1 MHSYLAAFLSA
12 AFLSAVLTPLVRQ
25 WALRLQVLSTTG
37 TRHMHA
43 RKIPRLGG
51 VALALAVFVPILS
64 LFFFNGAIAQYM
76 KSNVVRVVGLC
87 VGGAAIT
94 LVGALD
100 DARGVRALYKLYAQL
115 AVASLAWLCGFHI
128 DEVMLPVVGSLP
140 MGIFSLPVTVIWIVG
155 ITNAVN
161 LIDGLDGLAAGVVF
175 FAGVTNFVVA
185 YTLGR
190 EFSALVMASMLGAV
204 LAFLFYNFNPA
215 RIFMGDSGSYLLGY
229 VLATTALVGPTGK
242 ATTAVS
248 LLVPVVALGVPIFDT
263 LFAIV
268 RRALER
274 RPLFSPDRGHIH
286 HRLID
291 LGFTHRRAVL
301 FLYGVSVLL
310 TVASI
315 AIYLGR
321 AWQIGV
327 AFLAATVVMLGLV
340 RFVGQFSFSMF
351 ERRQRSRMRSRDTEL
366 VRRLMPGLSERFS
379 KTATDRALLDEFL
392 AFAGEAELAAVELRR
407 VGAAPGEDPFLHWTD
422 RRSDARRVVATML
435 YPIGTEALARA
446 ELEISA
452 ANEFEEDQVPPQTEI
467 LLQLA
472 IDMLTENLTRL
483 KSEHAPLVS
492 QSPISMRRPAPA
504 ASPPTSAPRPSIELH
519 VKSDVES
526 GVEP

>member
-1 MHSYLAAFLSA
+1 MRSYLAAFILA
-12 AFLSAVLTPLVRQ
+12 ALGCGTLTPLVRR
-25 WALRLQVLSTTG
+25 WALRLQAVSATG
-37 TRHMHA
+37 GRHMHA

-51 VALALAVFVPILS
+51 VAIALALFVPILS
-64 LFFFNGAIAQYM
+64 LFFFNGVIAQYM
-76 KSNVVRVVGLC
+76 KQNVVRVVGLC
-87 VGGAAIT
+87 GGGAAIG

-100 DARGVRALYKLYAQL
+100 DARGVRALHKLYAQI
-115 AVASLAWLCGFHI
+115 AVATLAWLCGFRI
-128 DEVMLPVVGSLP
+128 DEVMLPLFGSLP
-140 MGIFSLPVTVIWIVG
+140 MGIFSLPITMLWIVG

-190 EFSALVMASMLGAV
+190 EFTALVMASMLGAV

-263 LFAIV
+263 LFAMV

-291 LGFTHRRAVL
+291 LGLTHRRAVL
-301 FLYGVSVLL
+301 ILYGVSVVL

-327 AFLAATVVMLGLV
+327 ALLAATVVMLGLV
-340 RFVGQFSFSMF
+340 RFVGYFSYAMF
-351 ERRQRSRMRSRDTEL
+351 ARRQRSRMRSRDTEL
-366 VRRLMPGLSERFS
+366 LRRHLPVLVGRFAVA
-379 KTATDRALLDEFL
+379 ATDRQLFDDLLV
-392 AFAGEAELAAVELRR
+392 FAADAELTSLELRR
-407 VGAAPGEDPFLHWTD
+407 HGAPADAEPLVRWTD
-422 RRSDARRVVATML
+422 RRSDARRVVAAMV
-435 YPIGTEALARA
+435 YPIGSDALARA
-446 ELEISA
+446 VLEVSA
-452 ANEFEEDQVPPQTEI
+452 SNEFEDDQMPPQSEI
-467 LLQLA
+467 LLQLVA
-472 IDMLTENLTRL
+472 DVLSEALQRL
-483 KSEHAPLVS
+483 GSEHAPRMS
-492 QSPISMRRPAPA
+492 QAPSSLRGRTTPSVDAPISTRPAV
-504 ASPPTSAPRPSIELH
+504 SSGIE
-519 VKSDVES
+519 
-526 GVEP
+526 P